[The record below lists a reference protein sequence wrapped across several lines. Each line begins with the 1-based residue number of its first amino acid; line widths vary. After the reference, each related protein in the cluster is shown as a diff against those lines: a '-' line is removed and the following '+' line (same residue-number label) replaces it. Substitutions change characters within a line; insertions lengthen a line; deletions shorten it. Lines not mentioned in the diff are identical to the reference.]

1 MKKIILLCGL
11 LLIVSCAD
19 VNNSNAVSDENQ
31 AKFEQHIES
40 FRTFAK
46 GFNAEDMEMTLSVV
60 SEDVQWSPPYYNGG
74 QLVGYDEFKSAV
86 QGYFDNFDEIEFME
100 GEGPN
105 MNPNA
110 DPNENSAYWSGS
122 LYSSATPTDNP
133 EPNGLRVYGVWKW
146 KHTETGAEGGNKW
159 YGLINFG
166 DDGKISGFSDWMDVN
181 GMAVQIEQYLESSKN

>member
-74 QLVGYDEFKSAV
+74 QLLG
-86 QGYFDNFDEIEFME
+86 M
-100 GEGPN
+100 
-105 MNPNA
+105 MNLNQQ
-110 DPNENSAYWSGS
+110 S
-122 LYSSATPTDNP
+122 
-133 EPNGLRVYGVWKW
+133 RVI
-146 KHTETGAEGGNKW
+146 
-159 YGLINFG
+159 LIILMNLNLWRV
-166 DDGKISGFSDWMDVN
+166 KARI
-181 GMAVQIEQYLESSKN
+181 

>member
-31 AKFEQHIES
+31 VKFEQHIES

-60 SEDVQWSPPYYNGG
+60 SEDVQWSPPNYNGG

-133 EPNGLRVYGVWKW
+133 DGLRVYGVWKW

-181 GMAVQIEQYLESSKN
+181 GMTVQIEQYLESSKN

>member
-31 AKFEQHIES
+31 VKFEQHIES

-60 SEDVQWSPPYYNGG
+60 SEDVQWSPPNYNGG

-133 EPNGLRVYGVWKW
+133 DGLRVYGVWKW

-181 GMAVQIEQYLESSKN
+181 GMSVQIEQYLESSKN

>member
-19 VNNSNAVSDENQ
+19 VNNSNDVSDENQ

-133 EPNGLRVYGVWKW
+133 DGLRVYGVWKW
-146 KHTETGAEGGNKW
+146 KHTETGAIGGNKW

-181 GMAVQIEQYLESSKN
+181 GMSVQIEQYLESSKN

>member
-11 LLIVSCAD
+11 FLIVSCAD
-19 VNNSNAVSDENQ
+19 VNNPNAVSDENQ
-31 AKFEQHIES
+31 AKFEQNIES
-40 FRTFAK
+40 FRTFTK

-133 EPNGLRVYGVWKW
+133 DGLRVYGVWKW

-166 DDGKISGFSDWMDVN
+166 EDGNISGFSDWMDVN
-181 GMAVQIEQYLESSKN
+181 GMSVQIEQYLESSKN

>member
-31 AKFEQHIES
+31 VKFEQHIES

-74 QLVGYDEFKSAV
+74 QLLGYDEFKSAV

-133 EPNGLRVYGVWKW
+133 DGLRVYGVWKW

-166 DDGKISGFSDWMDVN
+166 EDGNISGFSDWMDVN
-181 GMAVQIEQYLESSKN
+181 GMSVQIEQYLESSKN

>member
-31 AKFEQHIES
+31 VKFEQHIDS

-60 SEDVQWSPPYYNGG
+60 SEDVQWSPPNYNGG

-133 EPNGLRVYGVWKW
+133 DGLRVYGVWKW

-181 GMAVQIEQYLESSKN
+181 GMSVQIEQYLESSKN

>member
-11 LLIVSCAD
+11 FLIVSCAD
-19 VNNSNAVSDENQ
+19 VNNPNAVSDENQ
-31 AKFEQHIES
+31 AKFEQNIES
-40 FRTFAK
+40 FRTFTK

-74 QLVGYDEFKSAV
+74 QLLGYDEFKSAV

-133 EPNGLRVYGVWKW
+133 DGLRVYGVWKW

-166 DDGKISGFSDWMDVN
+166 EDGNISGFSDWMDVN
-181 GMAVQIEQYLESSKN
+181 GMSVQIEQYLESSKN

>member
-19 VNNSNAVSDENQ
+19 VNNSNVVSDENQ

-133 EPNGLRVYGVWKW
+133 DGLRVYGVWKW

-166 DDGKISGFSDWMDVN
+166 DDGKISGFGDWMDVN
-181 GMAVQIEQYLESSKN
+181 GMSVQIEQYLESSKN

>member
-31 AKFEQHIES
+31 VKFEQHIES

-60 SEDVQWSPPYYNGG
+60 SEDVQWSPPNYNGG

-133 EPNGLRVYGVWKW
+133 DGLRVYGVWKW

-166 DDGKISGFSDWMDVN
+166 EDGNISGFSDWMDVN
-181 GMAVQIEQYLESSKN
+181 GMSVQIEQYLESSKN

>member
-40 FRTFAK
+40 FRTFAR

-133 EPNGLRVYGVWKW
+133 DGLRVYGVWKW
-146 KHTETGAEGGNKW
+146 KHTETGNKW

-181 GMAVQIEQYLESSKN
+181 GMSVQIEQYLESSKN

>member
-11 LLIVSCAD
+11 FLIVSCAD
-19 VNNSNAVSDENQ
+19 VNNPNAVSDENQ
-31 AKFEQHIES
+31 AKFEQNIES
-40 FRTFAK
+40 FRTFTK

-74 QLVGYDEFKSAV
+74 QLLGYDEFKSAV

-133 EPNGLRVYGVWKW
+133 DGLRVYGVWKW

-181 GMAVQIEQYLESSKN
+181 GMTVQIEQYLESSKN

>member
-1 MKKIILLCGL
+1 MKKIILFCGL

-133 EPNGLRVYGVWKW
+133 DGLRVYGVWKW

-166 DDGKISGFSDWMDVN
+166 EDGNISGFSDWMDVN
-181 GMAVQIEQYLESSKN
+181 GMSVQIEQYLESSKN

>member
-1 MKKIILLCGL
+1 MKKIILFCGL

-19 VNNSNAVSDENQ
+19 FNNSNAVSDENQ

-133 EPNGLRVYGVWKW
+133 DGLRVYGVWKW

-166 DDGKISGFSDWMDVN
+166 EDGNISGFSDWMDVN
-181 GMAVQIEQYLESSKN
+181 GMSVQIEQYLESSKN

>member
-19 VNNSNAVSDENQ
+19 VNNSNTVIDENQ

-133 EPNGLRVYGVWKW
+133 DGLRVYGVWKW

>member
-11 LLIVSCAD
+11 FLIVSCAD
-19 VNNSNAVSDENQ
+19 VNNSSSVSAENQ

-40 FRTFAK
+40 FRTFTK

-74 QLVGYDEFKSAV
+74 ELIGYDGFKSTV
-86 QGYFDNFDEIEFME
+86 QGYFDNFEEIEFLE

-110 DPNENSAYWSGS
+110 DPNANSAYWSGS

-133 EPNGLRVYGVWKW
+133 DGLRVYGVWKW
-146 KHTETGAEGGNKW
+146 KHSETGAEGGNKW

-166 DDGKISGFSDWMDVN
+166 DDGKITGFSDWMDVN
-181 GMAVQIEQYLESSKN
+181 GMSVQIEQYLESIKN

>member
-31 AKFEQHIES
+31 AKFEQNIES

-74 QLVGYDEFKSAV
+74 QLLGHDEFKSAV
-86 QGYFDNFDEIEFME
+86 QGYFDNFDELEFLE

-133 EPNGLRVYGVWKW
+133 DGLRVYGVWKW
-146 KHTETGAEGGNKW
+146 KHTESGAEGGNKW

-166 DDGKISGFSDWMDVN
+166 DDGKITGFSDWMDVN
-181 GMAVQIEQYLESSKN
+181 GMTVQIEKYLESSKN

>member
-19 VNNSNAVSDENQ
+19 VNNSNTVSDENQ

-40 FRTFAK
+40 FRTFAR

-133 EPNGLRVYGVWKW
+133 DGLRVYGVWKW

-181 GMAVQIEQYLESSKN
+181 GMSVQIEQYLESSKN

>member
-40 FRTFAK
+40 FRTFAR

-86 QGYFDNFDEIEFME
+86 QGYFDNFDEIKFME

-133 EPNGLRVYGVWKW
+133 DGLRVYGVWKW

>member
-133 EPNGLRVYGVWKW
+133 DGLRVYGVWKW

-166 DDGKISGFSDWMDVN
+166 EDGNISGFSDWMDVN
-181 GMAVQIEQYLESSKN
+181 GMSVQIEQYLESSKN

>member
-19 VNNSNAVSDENQ
+19 VNNSNDVSDENQ

-122 LYSSATPTDNP
+122 LYSSASPTDNP
-133 EPNGLRVYGVWKW
+133 DGLRVYGVWKW

>member
-110 DPNENSAYWSGS
+110 DPKENSAYWSGS
-122 LYSSATPTDNP
+122 LYSSAIPTDNP
-133 EPNGLRVYGVWKW
+133 DGLRVYGVWKW

>member
-19 VNNSNAVSDENQ
+19 VNNSSSVSAENQ
-31 AKFEQHIES
+31 AKFEQHVES
-40 FRTFAK
+40 FRTFTK

-74 QLVGYDEFKSAV
+74 ELIGYDGFKSTV
-86 QGYFDNFDEIEFME
+86 QGYFDNFEEIEFLE

-110 DPNENSAYWSGS
+110 DPNANSAYWSGS

-133 EPNGLRVYGVWKW
+133 DGLRVYGVWKW

-166 DDGKISGFSDWMDVN
+166 DDGKITGFSDWMDVN
-181 GMAVQIEQYLESSKN
+181 GMSVQIEQHLESIKN

>member
-19 VNNSNAVSDENQ
+19 VNNSNDVSDENQ

-60 SEDVQWSPPYYNGG
+60 SEDVQWSPPNYNGG

-110 DPNENSAYWSGS
+110 DSNENSAYWSGS

-133 EPNGLRVYGVWKW
+133 DGLRVYGVWKW
-146 KHTETGAEGGNKW
+146 KHTETGAAGGNKW

-181 GMAVQIEQYLESSKN
+181 GMSVQIEQYLESSKN

>member
-133 EPNGLRVYGVWKW
+133 DGLRVYGVWKW

-159 YGLINFG
+159 DGLINFG
-166 DDGKISGFSDWMDVN
+166 EDGNISGFSDWMDVN
-181 GMAVQIEQYLESSKN
+181 GMSVQIEQYLESSKN

>member
-31 AKFEQHIES
+31 SKFEQHIES

-60 SEDVQWSPPYYNGG
+60 SEDVQWSPPNYNGG

-133 EPNGLRVYGVWKW
+133 DGLRVYGVWKW

-181 GMAVQIEQYLESSKN
+181 GMSVQIEQYLESSKN

>member
-31 AKFEQHIES
+31 AKFEQNIES

-74 QLVGYDEFKSAV
+74 QLLGHDEFKSAV
-86 QGYFDNFDEIEFME
+86 QSYFDNFDELEFME

-133 EPNGLRVYGVWKW
+133 DGLRVYGVWKW

-159 YGLINFG
+159 YGLINYG